1 MKFASLNDH
10 TFALRLELGED
21 VHTSVQNF
29 CSSHAIKNAAVQ
41 GIGSVQH
48 PTIAHYSVV
57 TKEFTD
63 AKLDGIYEAT
73 SLLGNVSLVDSK
85 PFAHLH
91 VTLTGP
97 DMVAK
102 GGHLVKGECSAT
114 LELIITSYTTD
125 HSKSHDEAV
134 GLKVWDFKETA

>member
-1 MKFASLNDH
+1 MKSASLNDH

-21 VHTSVQNF
+21 VHTVVQDF
-29 CSSHAIKNAAVQ
+29 CADHAIKNASVQ
-41 GIGSVQH
+41 GIGSVQN

-73 SLLGNVSLVDSK
+73 SLLGNIALVDDK

-97 DMVAK
+97 DMAAK
-102 GGHLVKGECSAT
+102 GGHLVRGECSAT
-114 LELIITSYTTD
+114 LELILTAYATD
-125 HSKSHDEAV
+125 HTKSHHDAI
-134 GLKVWDFKETA
+134 GLKVWDFEG